1 MNSTERKIVVQ
12 VRERSTVARDKRQ
25 KGRMWEKPD
34 IRRETSDVCAAG
46 GLGGQEF

>member
-25 KGRMWEKPD
+25 KGRMWERPD
-34 IRRETSDVCAAG
+34 IRHETSDVCAAG